1 MKNLSLRLDE
11 KDYEILDINSKYLGV
26 TKNEF
31 LRKLIRSTK
40 VKNLEDFNIN
50 LKELLIVKRALANN
64 INQLAKQGHSMDN
77 FKKIEKELEEL
88 WQSLKR

>member
-11 KDYEILDINSKYLGV
+11 KDYKILDINCKALGV

-31 LRKLIRSTK
+31 LRKLIRSSNI
-40 VKNLEDFNIN
+40 KNLDDFNSN
-50 LKELLIVKRALANN
+50 LRELLIVKRALSNN
-64 INQLAKQGHSMDN
+64 INQLAKQGHKMEN